1 MRRMKHNFFYAF
13 IVAMMLSIVSPAQNT
28 PTYRKLNGYA
38 FSILSGNGKYA
49 IQNEESGKKT
59 IIYNTTDE
67 IMQEFDGVICNSA
80 TPEGIFVGQSE
91 FTFPAVAIDGHWE
104 KLPYPDDP
112 DVISGTAWDITDDG
126 TMICGAITY
135 KNIDDNPYAIGT
147 IRKPCI
153 WERQEDGTYK
163 VSLLKFPLL
172 DPTHLQVQAV
182 DAIVCSNSYIGGRVI
197 DWSGYRNYCIAW
209 KKDKDGIWQ
218 YNELGLDIIYKE
230 GVKIPTSRP
239 VQPITVDAAKYFT
252 AEDSVKYLED
262 IEKYENGEISK
273 NPIYYKQYYITD
285 IDSMAA
291 YSEAVHEYQEILA
304 DYNKKLKLYSD
315 SLDSALTGDG
325 FDVFTIT
332 KAQNGIRMM
341 LTYQWKKDERD
352 RDSSPAYFNLE
363 NGRFTSY
370 KELYGLPTGLTMND
384 AMFYAAPVESPMRT
398 TNVYDIRS
406 NKEETFHEW
415 IKEQTNGIIDIE
427 PEYDSCEKDTTLMGS
442 IRSSDNGNILLG
454 FYINADRKRYSYII
468 NLGKDNVKTDAP
480 KDLTLEHGYST
491 LNLYWKDPAGVR
503 ELGYSTKE
511 IKDGEGIGDEGKPFI
526 GAIQFTPKDL
536 SECVGEYLNSL
547 TFYSNRKYNGE
558 DRVETKLSLVVFE
571 NNKMVVNQP
580 IEHFTENAWNTV
592 ALDEP
597 LIIKENTSLQV
608 GIKVVQHDIN
618 EHPLGVCLY
627 SEDSGKSDLFTE
639 DDGKTWDRLFTNG
652 FMRRWHIF
660 ANIAADKTA
669 EKDLGIEGYKL
680 YFNGELYVD
689 DMIKTQNVSIDIPED
704 EYGSFVVTAMYKNG
718 IESENSND
726 AYWELSGIGT
736 VESETGSWGRV
747 DNGILYLNKPFKT
760 VAIYSVSGTLVSSCS
775 GRTEVNLSNVPE
787 GVYVVV
793 LTGEN
798 GKEVYKIKI

>member
-1 MRRMKHNFFYAF
+1 MEFMKHNFFYAF
-13 IVAMMLSIVSPAQNT
+13 IAAMMLSIVSPAQNK
-28 PTYRKLNGYA
+28 PTYKKINGYA
-38 FSILSGNGKYA
+38 FSILSGKGKYA
-49 IQNEESGKKT
+49 IQNMDGGSKT
-59 IIYNTTDE
+59 SIYNITDGTV
-67 IMQEFDGVICNSA
+67 QEFGMTVCNSA
-80 TPEGIFVGQSE
+80 SSDGIFVGKIDSN
-91 FTFPAVAIDGHWE
+91 FPGIAIDGQWE
-104 KLPYPDDP
+104 KLPYPDEP
-112 DVISGTAWDITDDG
+112 NIISGVAWDITDDG
-126 TMICGAITY
+126 SMICGAITF
-135 KNIDDNPYAIGT
+135 KNLDESPGAVGT

-153 WERQEDGTYK
+153 WERQKNGTYK

-182 DAIVCSNSYIGGRVI
+182 DAMICNNSYIGGRVV
-197 DWSGYRNYCIAW
+197 DWSGYRNYAISW

-218 YNELGLDIIYKE
+218 YKELGLDIIYKD
-230 GVKIPTSRP
+230 GVKIPTKP
-239 VQPITVDAAKYFT
+239 AQPATVDPAKYFT
-252 AEDSVKYLED
+252 SEDSVKYLED
-262 IEKYENGEISK
+262 IDKFENGEIDK
-273 NPIYYKQYYITD
+273 NPLYFKRNYITN

-291 YSEAVHEYQEILA
+291 YSEAVEEYQEILA
-304 DYNKKLKLYSD
+304 DYKKKLSLYND
-315 SLDSALTGDG
+315 SLDSAVTGDG
-325 FDVFTIT
+325 FDVFSINKAHNGNRMVIT
-332 KAQNGIRMM
+332 YWCKKADGN
-341 LTYQWKKDERD
+341 
-352 RDSSPAYFNLE
+352 RDSSPSYFNLE
-363 NGRFTSY
+363 SGKLTAY
-370 KELYGLPTGLTMND
+370 KDFYGLATGVTMND
-384 AMFYAAPVESPMRT
+384 VMFYAAPVESPMRT
-398 TNVYDIRS
+398 TNVYDERT
-406 NKEETFHEW
+406 NKNETFYEW
-415 IKEQTNGIIDIE
+415 IKEKTNGIIDID
-427 PEYDSCEKDTTLMGS
+427 PENDSCENDTTLTGTV
-442 IRSSDNGNILLG
+442 IPSDNENILLG
-454 FYINADRKRYSYII
+454 FYITADRKRYSYII
-468 NLGKDNVKTDAP
+468 NLGKDNIKTDAP
-480 KDLTLEHGYST
+480 KDLSLVQSYST
-491 LNLYWKDPAGVR
+491 LNLSWKDPAGVR

-618 EHPLGVCLY
+618 EHPLGVCLR

-639 DDGKTWDRLFTNG
+639 DDGKTWDMLVSHG
-652 FMRRWHIF
+652 FNRRWHIF

-669 EKDLGIEGYKL
+669 EKDLDVEGYKL

-736 VESETGSWGRV
+736 IESETGSWGRV